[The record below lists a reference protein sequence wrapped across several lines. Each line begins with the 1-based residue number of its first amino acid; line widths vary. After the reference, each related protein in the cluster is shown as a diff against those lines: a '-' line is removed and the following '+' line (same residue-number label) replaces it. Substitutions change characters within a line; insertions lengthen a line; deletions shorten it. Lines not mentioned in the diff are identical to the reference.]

1 LVWLSPHHVGKDPRL
16 GPTGH
21 QDPGRWGRVRVVRA
35 ARPQDD
41 TEDEEAMP
49 SPLMTESIPLA
60 WICQMCDCAGD
71 GCDGTVCH
79 GLDAD

>member
-1 LVWLSPHHVGKDPRL
+1 
-16 GPTGH
+16 
-21 QDPGRWGRVRVVRA
+21 VVRA